1 MVPAR
6 ERSVP
11 LTTEYR
17 MTDAG
22 KAQLG
27 SLVGTIAANPGAMVQ
42 PSELR
47 RMAGDPSIRETL
59 ARLPQGMTETDFIG
73 VLKLALL
80 TESATDTYAET
91 FYDRARRYDAPWLHR
106 FIADVWVPDERLHH
120 TPYHQMLSSL
130 GVGPAELNDEI
141 AETQQRLLEYRSGDT
156 PAHLTA
162 YGMVQEYIT
171 DHWHGLI
178 GRLLRPAAPAAAHLA
193 NRVKQR
199 ETLHTLWYRDMT
211 ALQVESNPSLLR
223 HVAEAAGHFEMPGK
237 SLVPHLEPEVPR
249 WLPLLGADFDQMAR
263 DLTRLLYRV
272 AGDTRAAGRLVVQI
286 AAERG
291 TKVGPLPPG
300 AIRAALDRLGGPGYG
315 LVGEALLEKVG
326 LGYLY
331 RDGRSRQGR
340 KPSLRGRLRGMVR
353 NWLAGQIE
361 VDVAPE
367 GTVRSHA
374 SA

>member
-1 MVPAR
+1 
-6 ERSVP
+6 
-11 LTTEYR
+11 
-17 MTDAG
+17 MTAAG
-22 KAQLG
+22 RTRLG
-27 SLVGTIAANPGAMVQ
+27 ALVESIAANPGAMVQ
-42 PSELR
+42 HHEIDRL
-47 RMAGDPSIRETL
+47 AGDPSIRDTL
-59 ARLPQGMTETDFIG
+59 RRLPAGMSEQDFVG

-80 TESATDTYAET
+80 TESATDTYAAT
-91 FYDRARRYDAPWLHR
+91 FYDRARRYDAPWLR
-106 FIADVWVPDERLHH
+106 QFIADVWVPDERLHH
-120 TPYHQMLSSL
+120 TPYHQMLTAL
-130 GVGPAELNDEI
+130 GVDPRDIDDEV
-141 AETQQRLLEYRSGDT
+141 AGTQQRLLEYRSGDT

-178 GRLLRPAAPAAAHLA
+178 GRLLRPAAPNAAHLA

-199 ETLHTLWYRDMT
+199 ETLHTIWYRDMT
-211 ALQVESNPSLLR
+211 ALQVEANPSLLR
-223 HVAEAAGHFEMPGK
+223 HVAEAAGNFEMPGK
-237 SLVPHLEPEVPR
+237 SLVPDLEPHVPR

-291 TKVGPLPPG
+291 TRVGPLPPG

-315 LVGEALLEKVG
+315 LVGEALLDKVG

-331 RDGRSRQGR
+331 RDGRATSARR
-340 KPSLRGRLRGMVR
+340 PSLRGRLRAMMR
-353 NWLAGQIE
+353 KWLASQIE

-374 SA
+374 PA